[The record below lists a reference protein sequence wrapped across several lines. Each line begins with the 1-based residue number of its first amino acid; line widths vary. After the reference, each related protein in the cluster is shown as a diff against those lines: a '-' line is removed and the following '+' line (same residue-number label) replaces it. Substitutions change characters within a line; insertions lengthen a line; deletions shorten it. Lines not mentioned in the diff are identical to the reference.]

1 MLQSEPRRCHTASS
15 NWLRIMRNQEKV
27 LDVRAH
33 LADRLLIRPPAVF
46 DEIKERRYRWPVAL
60 FEEVQE
66 VGLAEARPAREPHA
80 LILKVLREGVGNER
94 SVEFIARDEVSS

>member
-15 NWLRIMRNQEKV
+15 NWPRIMRNQEKV

-46 DEIKERRYRWPVAL
+46 DEIKERRYSWPVAL
-60 FEEVQE
+60 FEDVQAVGKQKFLVAGKLEAEEVREHILEE
-66 VGLAEARPAREPHA
+66 VDDP
-80 LILKVLREGVGNER
+80 VD
-94 SVEFIARDEVSS
+94 IA